1 LVESIA
7 VLDLPS
13 GPLTLHRLGE
23 HGRPLLYLH
32 PAGGVRLTP
41 VIERLAASSRV
52 FLPVSPGFDDTP
64 QHESVRTV
72 ADLANLVADVIR
84 FAIGE
89 RVDVVGHS
97 LGGQTALWLAL
108 LAPELVDHLIVEAP
122 DGLSESMPGFPK
134 DLEALR
140 ALLFTHPERA
150 GTNPKSSA
158 TIDANR
164 TAGERYA
171 APGRIDRALI
181 ARLAEI
187 EHLTLILQGTD
198 DRVCPTENVRLLRRT
213 LKHSYLTYI
222 WDAAHSPEVDQ
233 PERTFAL
240 IDSFLTRSESFIV
253 NWGTL
258 AVSGQ

>member
-1 LVESIA
+1 M
-7 VLDLPS
+7 
-13 GPLTLHRLGE
+13 
-23 HGRPLLYLH
+23 LYLH
-32 PAGGVRLTP
+32 PAGGIRRTA
-41 VIERLAASSRV
+41 VIERLAAGSRL
-52 FLPVSPGFDDTP
+52 FLPVAPGFDDTP
-64 QHESVRTV
+64 AHESVRSV
-72 ADLANLVADVIR
+72 ADLAGLMASFIR
-84 FAIGE
+84 VAIGE
-89 RVDVVGHS
+89 RVDVIGHS
-97 LGGQTALWLAL
+97 LGGRTALWLAL
-108 LAPELVDHLIVEAP
+108 LAPELVDHLVVEAP
-122 DGLSESMPGFPK
+122 DGLSEAVPSFPK

-150 GTNPKSSA
+150 ATNPKSAA

-164 TAGERYA
+164 EAGERYA

-181 ARLAEI
+181 ARLPEI
-187 EHLTLILQGTD
+187 EHLTLIIQGTA
-198 DRVCPTENVRLLRRT
+198 DRVCPTENVQLLRRT

-258 AVSGQ
+258 AVSPQ